1 MNYVLVTVCGGIISE
16 VSFYTDISMAR
27 QSLSEYA
34 KAMNPEKNDAAVYD
48 PFGMIA
54 NAKDFL
60 DENDQY
66 VNNIKE
72 VMMRQHGRRG

>member
-1 MNYVLVTVCGGIISE
+1 MNYVLVTVCGGIISD
-16 VSFYTDISMAR
+16 VYFYADASRAI
-27 QSLSEYA
+27 QSLSEYVT
-34 KAMNPEKNDAAVYD
+34 AMNPEKNDAAVYD

-60 DENDQY
+60 DENDRY

-72 VMMRQHGRRG
+72 VMMRQHER